1 MKVKRKT
8 SQNRSGQSKVSPGK
22 LKSNTEKEKVSDL
35 KMDLRLSGQEEKFL
49 EELIKK
55 ILQKLNHSDYQPTV
69 SDAIKA
75 IQLKQKLNK
84 TSEVERIFW
93 ELIDKIRKEELG
105 KIDSDSQGDQDE
117 S

>member
-1 MKVKRKT
+1 MGGKTKT
-8 SQNRSGQSKVSPGK
+8 SKRHLQPRGTVGIRNVETVRRSRIVP
-22 LKSNTEKEKVSDL
+22 TEN
-35 KMDLRLSGQEEKFL
+35 FL

-55 ILQKLNHSDYQPTV
+55 ILEKLNNNDYQPTV

-84 TSEVERIFW
+84 TSEGEKIFW

-105 KIDSDSQGDQDE
+105 KMESKDE
-117 S
+117 KERGENGQ